1 MENRYMDNDGA
12 SANGV
17 QLRVPMGSRYPVLAF
32 LRAVLV
38 AERASALAGRPH
50 LLE

>member
-1 MENRYMDNDGA
+1 MDNHGA
-12 SANGV
+12 GADGV
-17 QLRVPMGSRYPVLAF
+17 QLCVPMGSRYPVLAY
-32 LRAVLV
+32 LCSVLV